1 VVAQKLQKY
10 ITKFVRIEPYSGR
23 SSSITPSCS
32 TTELRRCTTTEIRWN
47 KNDNDQTSPVVSTK
61 DTCRIPYETCP
72 CATKAVSAG
81 CLPSE
86 RLRPDGFLDTGTPAE
101 ARDLA
106 MTSYRWWCLTV
117 LLMIMM
123 MMIIIIITHLRLI
136 PSVPSPFLSSRP
148 LPSLPILLFYL
159 PQATVPCEARPPN
172 AL

>member
-1 VVAQKLQKY
+1 MAQKLQKY

-106 MTSYRWWCLTV
+106 TTSLHPTV
-117 LLMIMM
+117 LE
-123 MMIIIIITHLRLI
+123 
-136 PSVPSPFLSSRP
+136 
-148 LPSLPILLFYL
+148 LLL
-159 PQATVPCEARPPN
+159 LLLLLLLAN
-172 AL
+172 